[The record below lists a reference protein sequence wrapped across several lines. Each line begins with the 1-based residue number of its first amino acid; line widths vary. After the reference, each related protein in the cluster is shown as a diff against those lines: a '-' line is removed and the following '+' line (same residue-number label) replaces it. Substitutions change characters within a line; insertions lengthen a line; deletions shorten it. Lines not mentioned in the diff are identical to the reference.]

1 MDRRSFV
8 GSVAATAALTTQQ
21 GTPAPRAAQRPT
33 PFALEDVPIAT
44 LQEWMTSGRT
54 TARRLVD
61 QYAARIAA
69 LDQRGPRLGH
79 VLEINPDARAVAVG
93 TETSGS
99 IISPSSACGC
109 VGIKPTVGLVSRAGI
124 IPISHSQDTA
134 GPIARTVAD
143 AAALLTA
150 LAGADPP
157 DEATAEAAQH
167 ATDFTR
173 ALDADRPRGARG
185 GLLRPA
191 PAPAGA
197 PAGGNIDARILAL
210 YEAAIAVLRQRGADL
225 VDPVTLTVQLPNG
238 GDPLPDEFKAH
249 LE

>member
-79 VLEINPDARAVAVG
+79 VLEINPDARAIAD
-93 TETSGS
+93 EMD
-99 IISPSSACGC
+99 AER
-109 VGIKPTVGLVSRAGI
+109 RAGRVRGPMPG
-124 IPISHSQDTA
+124 IPVLIKDNIPPAYRRGTTA
-134 GPIARTVAD
+134 R
-143 AAALLTA
+143 
-150 LAGADPP
+150 
-157 DEATAEAAQH
+157 
-167 ATDFTR
+167 
-173 ALDADRPRGARG
+173 
-185 GLLRPA
+185 A
-191 PAPAGA
+191 PA
-197 PAGGNIDARILAL
+197 
-210 YEAAIAVLRQRGADL
+210 
-225 VDPVTLTVQLPNG
+225 QLGVKPPK
-238 GDPLPDEFKAH
+238 D
-249 LE
+249 